1 MSEFSVY
8 EMEKKEQNKKERNNE
23 QFLLINLYLKKSS
36 NYFINLRLNKNEIK
50 INYKIVFYFFGVK
63 YCIF

>member
-50 INYKIVFYFFGVK
+50 INYKIIFNFFGVK
-63 YCIF
+63 Y